1 MSPTDDQ
8 ILVIGAGPA
17 GLAAA
22 SALLRAG
29 LAVTVLERG
38 PAVGSSWRTRHED
51 LRLNTVRQFSGLPG
65 LPIPRRFGRWVGRD
79 DYISYLEGVAVAEH
93 ICVVTGVEAT
103 RIERR
108 GEVWAVLA
116 SDGVHRA
123 EHVIVATGH
132 DRIPVVPAWP
142 GAADFAG
149 EIRHVGSILA
159 PRAYAGRDVLVAG
172 GGNSGIEWAEHLAR
186 VGAGRIWL
194 SVRTPPNLLPREV
207 VGLPLH
213 PLSVGLR
220 GLPIALKDANARV
233 VRRLTLGDLSRHG
246 LPTPAEGPFRH
257 IARTGVTVAVDSG
270 FSRLVRTGRVL
281 VVPEIA
287 AFEHDGARLVDGTV
301 LAPSVVLAATGYR
314 SGLVDLVGDLGVL
327 DEHGR
332 PHAAPDDID
341 RGLWFI
347 GFTAAIEGMLR
358 LHGIEA
364 RRIARAIGRAG
375 VVPDG

>member
-1 MSPTDDQ
+1 MSSPDNQ

-22 SALLRAG
+22 SALLRVG
-29 LAVTVLERG
+29 WDVTVLERG
-38 PAVGSSWRTRHED
+38 PAVGSSWRARHED

-65 LPIPRRFGRWVGRD
+65 LPIPRRFGRWVRRD
-79 DYISYLEGVAVAEH
+79 DYVSYLEHVAECRQ
-93 ICVVTGVEAT
+93 IRVVTGVEVT
-103 RIERR
+103 RIERLD
-108 GEVWAVLA
+108 GAWAVIA
-116 SDGVHRA
+116 SDGTRRA
-123 EHVIVATGH
+123 AHVIVATGH
-132 DRIPVVPAWP
+132 DRVPVVPAWP

-149 EIRHVGSILA
+149 GIRHVGLIPA
-159 PRAYAGRDVLVAG
+159 PREYAGRDVLVAG

-194 SVRTPPNLLPREV
+194 SIRTPPNLLPREV
-207 VGLPLH
+207 AGLPLH
-213 PLSVGLR
+213 PLSVALR

-233 VRRLTLGDLSRHG
+233 VRRLTLGDLSPFG

-270 FSRLVRTGRVL
+270 FSRLVRAGRVL

-287 AFEHDGARLVDGTV
+287 AFERDGVRLVGGTM
-301 LAPSVVLAATGYR
+301 LSPSVVLAATGYR
-314 SGLVDLVGDLGVL
+314 TGLETLVGDLGVL
-327 DEHGR
+327 DGHGR

-341 RGLWFI
+341 RGPWFI